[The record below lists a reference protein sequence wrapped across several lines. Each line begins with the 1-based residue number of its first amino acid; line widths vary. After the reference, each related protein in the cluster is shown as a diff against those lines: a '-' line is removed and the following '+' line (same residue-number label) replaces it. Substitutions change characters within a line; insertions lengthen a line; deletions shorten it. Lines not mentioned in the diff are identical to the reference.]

1 MSSRLAACTAV
12 ALLATAAA
20 ATAAAPAA
28 RAQASAAQASA
39 AQASAAAT
47 TAVRSSPPAVPRY
60 TIEDFMATTRYGGA
74 SFAPDGR
81 RILVSSDQSG
91 TFNAWAVP
99 TDGSAPRGLTGSTD
113 ESIFSVSWFPADDR
127 VLYTSDRGGN
137 ELDHLYVR
145 DPDGTTTDLTPG
157 DSLKSR
163 FLGWAADQRA
173 FFVLT
178 NERDSRFFDLYEH
191 TLAAGYPRALVF
203 QNDSGFDV
211 AAVSPDKRWIAL
223 GKARTTSDADVW
235 LFDRE
240 TKTLRNITAHT
251 GTVNNRAA
259 DFTPDGRAL
268 LLVSDEGREFAALE
282 RYDLATG
289 RRTVVLAPSWDV
301 DYAAVSRGRRWVA
314 VGVDADGR
322 STLTLLDARTLK
334 PVALP
339 KLPDGEI
346 DGVAFSADD
355 RRMAFYVSDGRT
367 PRDLFVVDL
376 PRGTPR
382 RLTRSLSPKIDPAH
396 LVAGEVVRFKSY
408 DGVEVPG
415 FLYRP
420 RGATA
425 AAPVPALVMVHGGP
439 GGQARAGY
447 RALTQYLVNH
457 GYAVYDINNRGSSG
471 YGKTF
476 FAMDDRKQGEADLG
490 DVVASKGML
499 ARTGWVDMHRVGI
512 IGGSYGGFMVLAA
525 LAFRPDS
532 FAVGVDY
539 FGVANWVRTLESVPP
554 YWESF
559 RQALYAELGDPRDP
573 VERARLERI
582 SPLLHAANIRNPLI
596 VLQGANDP
604 RVLKVESDEM
614 VNAVRQHR
622 VPVEYLVFPDEGHGF
637 VKKANE
643 LRGDKAVLDFL
654 DRYLKGQE
662 AS

>member
-1 MSSRLAACTAV
+1 MPSRFP
-12 ALLATAAA
+12 ALAAA
-20 ATAAAPAA
+20 ASLAAAL
-28 RAQASAAQASA
+28 
-39 AQASAAAT
+39 AT
-47 TAVRSSPPAVPRY
+47 PLPAVSVALAQVPQY
-60 TIEDFMATTRYGGA
+60 AIEDFMATTRYGGA

-81 RILVSSDQSG
+81 TVLVSSDRSG
-91 TFNAWAVP
+91 IFNAWAIPV
-99 TDGSAPRGLTGSTD
+99 DGSAPRALTGSTG
-113 ESIFSVSWFPADDR
+113 ESVFGVSWFPADGR
-127 VLYTSDRGGN
+127 ILYTSDRGGN

-157 DSLKSR
+157 DSLKAS
-163 FLGWAADQRA
+163 FAGWAADRRS
-173 FFVLT
+173 FFVAT
-178 NERDSRFFDLYEH
+178 NERDRRFFDLYEH
-191 TLAAGYPRALVF
+191 TLAPGYPRALVF
-203 QNDSGFDV
+203 QNDSGYDV

-223 GKARTTSDADVW
+223 GKPRTTSDADVW

-240 TKTLRNITAHT
+240 TQTPRNLTAHA

-268 LLVSDEGREFAALE
+268 LLVSDAGREFAALE

-289 RRTVVLAPSWDV
+289 RRSVVLAPSWDV
-301 DYAAVSRGRRWVA
+301 DYAVLSRGRRYVV
-314 VGVDADGR
+314 VGVNADGR
-322 STLTLLDARTLK
+322 NALTLLDARTLK
-334 PVALP
+334 PVTLP
-339 KLPDGEI
+339 PLPAGEI

-382 RLTRSLSPKIDPAH
+382 RLTRSLNPKIDPAH
-396 LVAGEVVRFKSY
+396 LVEGRVVRFTSY

-420 RGATA
+420 HGADST
-425 AAPVPALVMVHGGP
+425 APVPALVMVHGGP

-476 FAMDDRKQGEADLG
+476 FALDDRRHGEADLG

-499 ARTGWVDMHRVGI
+499 AGTGWVDMRRVGI

-525 LAFRPDS
+525 LAFRPDT

-539 FGVANWVRTLESVPP
+539 FGVANWIRTLESVPP

-559 RQALYAELGDPRDP
+559 RQALYAELGDPENP
-573 VERARLERI
+573 VDRARLERI
-582 SPLLHAANIRNPLI
+582 SPLLHASEIRNPLI

-604 RVLKVESDEM
+604 RVLKVESDEI
-614 VNAVRQHR
+614 VRAVQRQA

-643 LRGDKAVLDFL
+643 LRGNKAVLDFL
-654 DRYLKGQE
+654 DRYLKGRE